1 MIMASSREV
10 KIWARIDATPS
21 VLTSDIIKRWNQIK
35 DNDGKL
41 ERGWTKEKGYE
52 QVRSLVGDSECA
64 SLFHF
69 FFPSQK
75 LIIIDVL

>member
-10 KIWARIDATPS
+10 KIWARIDGTPS
-21 VLTSDIIKRWNQIK
+21 VLISDIIKRSNQIK

-69 FFPSQK
+69 FPSQK
-75 LIIIDVL
+75 LITIHDF